1 MKSRPTNILQ
11 ILTSIYAVLY
21 VAAVVS
27 TFFETDLTPLKVSD
41 YLFVVLFLMFLVG
54 FIMSWTRKKTAG
66 IIFMLWVAG
75 VWICDLCLWRGQD
88 SGMPSMMAVPALIIG
103 ALLML
108 KWYNT
113 TIAPMPS
120 GQLKWKFVLRILLIN
135 YAVLY
140 AIVIV
145 SELTASIHRDYF
157 SIPFIIFPFL
167 LLVFIL
173 GFALSWKREFVAG
186 IIFLFW
192 SAFLI
197 AGFIYSSVLYTSGPW
212 LLFVIPILLQ
222 GLFYIKNHL
231 MYRSKA

>member
-1 MKSRPTNILQ
+1 MKSKPTNILQ

-21 VAAVVS
+21 FAAVVS
-27 TFFETDLTPLKVSD
+27 AFFETDLTPLKLSD

-75 VWICDLCLWRGQD
+75 VWIYDLCLWRGQD

-103 ALLML
+103 ALLMI

-113 TIAPMPS
+113 TIASMPS

-140 AIVIV
+140 AIVII
-145 SELTASIHRDYF
+145 SELTTALHHDYF
-157 SIPFIIFPFL
+157 STPFIIFLLL

-173 GFALSWKREFVAG
+173 GFALSWKRELIAG
-186 IIFLFW
+186 IIFLLW
-192 SAFLI
+192 STFLI
-197 AGFIYSSVLYTSGPW
+197 AGLIYSSELFTSGPW

-222 GLFYIKNHL
+222 GLFYIRNHL
-231 MYRSKA
+231 MYRLKT